1 MSGNRQTVTSMFECT
16 AEKDINGTDNK
27 ESLSTR
33 DAGIGR
39 LMQTTGQPWEDGAG
53 GRQDFSFTRLSNFT
67 PVNRATAVHPKEVSP
82 LIWKSD
88 TQYVLMDFEF
98 LASLRRV
105 YAKLAQTRK

>member
-1 MSGNRQTVTSMFECT
+1 MSRNRQTVTFMFECT
-16 AEKDINGTDNK
+16 AEKDINCTDNK

-39 LMQTTGQPWEDGAG
+39 LMQTTGQPWEDGAR
-53 GRQDFSFTRLSNFT
+53 GRQDFTRLSNFT
-67 PVNRATAVHPKEVSP
+67 PVNRATAVHPEDVSP

-88 TQYVLMDFEF
+88 VQYVLMDFEF

-105 YAKLAQTRK
+105 YAKLETCK